1 MDPVEC
7 PICFELRHDV
17 EVLQHAS
24 AAGRNVSSHR
34 ACGACRQEMLHK
46 GQSCPWCR
54 DEVVWREVLGFLDT
68 LKLQVGG
75 ASSPNQ
81 LADLMTKWEEY
92 ERTRTR
98 SDVLLFAR
106 DMATDVAIT
115 SHLDRAILTNA
126 AWLRDSIGLWARFHA
141 LVQDGELELD
151 ATAADRLR
159 KACASALSAFA
170 QDGGR
175 HAHHG
180 GAMYAQVAVALL
192 CAVQSQNS
200 TATLAEMARAIAK
213 TCVQFWAQQPHSFR
227 ERCPREYA
235 EAVSPLLWPSADRD
249 ELLCCM
255 YGSAHAAR
263 SSRTFSPTSSAA
275 ADKKKCT
282 LS

>member
-1 MDPVEC
+1 
-7 PICFELRHDV
+7 
-17 EVLQHAS
+17 
-24 AAGRNVSSHR
+24 
-34 ACGACRQEMLHK
+34 MLHK

-159 KACASALSAFA
+159 K
-170 QDGGR
+170 
-175 HAHHG
+175 
-180 GAMYAQVAVALL
+180 VNPV
-192 CAVQSQNS
+192 
-200 TATLAEMARAIAK
+200 
-213 TCVQFWAQQPHSFR
+213 QPHSAKTKHT
-227 ERCPREYA
+227 YIN
-235 EAVSPLLWPSADRD
+235 
-249 ELLCCM
+249 
-255 YGSAHAAR
+255 
-263 SSRTFSPTSSAA
+263 T
-275 ADKKKCT
+275 
-282 LS
+282 